1 MYAKNTVSDFAQW
14 RQLVSNAFVPL
25 ETKTDYRDDFSASIA
40 GQQFNDIALLKVEAP
55 RHLVSRTQEQID
67 RENNSFY
74 KLNLQLTGRGL
85 LSQHGREAELAPG
98 DLALYDTGEPYTLEF
113 DDHFSTLV
121 LMFPKEGLGLPA
133 SDIRQ
138 LAAIR
143 LPGEQRLARAISPF
157 VAELGRQLP
166 ELGSPLGHRL
176 AQNVVDLMA
185 TFLADEL
192 YQGQAPVDEQ
202 AKLLAQVREFID
214 ENLSNPEL
222 SPAKIAAAHFMSVR
236 SLHKLFSET
245 DATVSEWI
253 RSRRLERCRQDLA
266 DPLLNHL
273 PVGAIGARWGL
284 NDAAHFSRSFRAAF
298 ECSPS
303 AYRAQ
308 GAAAAA

>member
-1 MYAKNTVSDFAQW
+1 MYEKNTVSDFGQW

-25 ETKTDYRDDFSASIA
+25 ETKTDYRGDFSASIA
-40 GQQFNDIALLKVEAP
+40 GQQFNDIAMLKVEAP
-55 RHLVSRTQEQID
+55 RHLVARTQKQIE
-67 RENNSFY
+67 RENESFY
-74 KLNLQLTGRGL
+74 KLNLQLTGQGML
-85 LSQHGREAELAPG
+85 TQYGRQAELAPG

-113 DDHFSTLV
+113 DERFSTLV
-121 LMFPKEGLGLPA
+121 LMFPKKGLGLPET
-133 SDIRQ
+133 DIRQ

-143 LPGEQRLARAISPF
+143 LSGEQRLARAISPF

-185 TFLADEL
+185 TFFANEL
-192 YQGQAPVDEQ
+192 YQGQVPVDEQ
-202 AKLLAQVREFID
+202 TKLLTQVRQFID
-214 ENLSNPEL
+214 ENLSDPEM

-236 SLHKLFSET
+236 SLHKLFSDT
-245 DATVSEWI
+245 DTTVSEWI

-298 ECSPS
+298 NCSPS
-303 AYRAQ
+303 AFRAQ

>member
-1 MYAKNTVSDFAQW
+1 MYEKNTVSDFGQW

-40 GQQFNDIALLKVEAP
+40 GQQFNDIAMLKVDAP
-55 RHLVSRTQEQID
+55 RHLVARTQKQIE
-67 RENNSFY
+67 RETKSFY
-74 KLNLQLTGRGL
+74 KLNLQLTGQGML
-85 LSQHGREAELAPG
+85 TQYGRQAELAPG

-113 DDHFSTLV
+113 DEQFSTLV
-121 LMFPKEGLGLPA
+121 LMFPKKGLGLPET
-133 SDIRQ
+133 DVRQ

-143 LPGEQRLARAISPF
+143 LSGEQRLARAISPF

-185 TFLADEL
+185 TFFANEL

-202 AKLLAQVREFID
+202 TKLLAQVRQFID
-214 ENLSNPEL
+214 ESLSDPEM

-245 DATVSEWI
+245 DTTVSEWI

-298 ECSPS
+298 DCSPS
-303 AYRAQ
+303 AFRAQ
-308 GAAAAA
+308 SAAAAA